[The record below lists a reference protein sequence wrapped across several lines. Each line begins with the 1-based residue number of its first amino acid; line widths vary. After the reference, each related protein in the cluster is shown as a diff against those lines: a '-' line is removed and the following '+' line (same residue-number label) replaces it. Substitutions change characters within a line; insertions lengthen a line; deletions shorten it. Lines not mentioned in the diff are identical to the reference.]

1 MASQKIRFQLAI
13 PSEKFMSYYQGNA
26 QNVVV
31 TSIENKTIQFPAS
44 AIRQFLSHE
53 GIYGLFEIQFD
64 ENNKLIDII
73 RID

>member
-1 MASQKIRFQLAI
+1 MASQNIRFQLAL
-13 PSEKFMSYYQGNA
+13 PAEEFLSYYQGKA

-31 TSIENKTIQFPAS
+31 ESIDNKTIQFPAS

-64 ENNKLIDII
+64 ENNKLIEII

>member
-1 MASQKIRFQLAI
+1 MIRFQLAI
-13 PSEKFMSYYQGNA
+13 PAEKFMSYYQGTA

-31 TSIENKTIQFPAS
+31 TSIDNKTIQFPAS

-64 ENNKLIDII
+64 EDNKLIDIMK
-73 RID
+73 ID